1 MFTLND
7 NQRALL
13 SQARTWAEDGERR
26 FEFWSGRAARE
37 AALSAFARTLADR
50 SLRAGRALDAETR
63 ARLLRLA
70 GELAP
75 NPNLSRRLYATRPAE
90 FDTRLRT
97 LFYGD
102 GPLLERLREFLSARG
117 TGILTASQL
126 LCAFAPDT
134 FPLLTRPALRRLNLT
149 AAQKRDA
156 LTEAAERYGFDLP
169 ASGSPD
175 AAMTMLTWFVVYEAV
190 RDALGVAAF
199 SEAAALLRAPAPP
212 VAAPV
217 AGLVRE
223 PRAGYQAE
231 PTPPAP
237 LTETR
242 LLTALEEF
250 AAGQGFAFPPLAL
263 RSYYVALQTKPFAIL
278 SGVSGAGKTKMAELF
293 AEALTGHHPSQFRL
307 IPVRPDWADATALFG
322 YQNVL
327 ANRYVS
333 TPFLDLARAAALPE
347 NRQKTF
353 FVCLD
358 EMNLARVEYYLADY
372 LSVLESRSRRVALHA
387 DVPDFV
393 LPPNFFVTGTINRDE
408 TTHAF
413 SRKVLDRA
421 NTLDFDARPMFAD
434 FPSKG
439 SARLD
444 EDLTAS
450 PAERQN
456 LFLSARIPHVARA
469 RERLTRLDSTFP
481 DRAVHALQT
490 LNDLLYPHR
499 LHFAFR
505 VRDDVLLF
513 LANSF
518 DAETDAGL
526 LRPDSEENFQIAL
539 DLQIKQKAL
548 PKLSGPAELLDPI
561 LRDVQTWAE
570 SANLTQTAARTA
582 RMRAQGA
589 ATGFVGFYE

>member
-13 SQARTWAEDGERR
+13 AQARAWAEDGERR
-26 FEFWSGRAARE
+26 FEFWSGHAARE
-37 AALSAFARTLADR
+37 AALSAFARTLTG
-50 SLRAGRALDAETR
+50 SGLRAGRALDAGTR
-63 ARLLRLA
+63 ASLLRLA

-75 NPNLSRRLYATRPAE
+75 NSNLSRRLYADRPAE
-90 FDTRLRT
+90 FDARLRT
-97 LFYGD
+97 LLYGD

-117 TGILTASQL
+117 TGLLTASQL

-156 LTEAAERYGFDLP
+156 LTEAAERYDFDLP
-169 ASGSPD
+169 VSGAPD
-175 AAMTMLTWFVVYEAV
+175 AAMTMLAWFVVCEAV
-190 RDALGVAAF
+190 RDALGVAVYP
-199 SEAAALLRAPAPP
+199 EADALLRAPAPP
-212 VAAPV
+212 AVAAI
-217 AGLVRE
+217 LIRE

-231 PTPPAP
+231 PSPPAP

-242 LLTALEEF
+242 LLAALEEF
-250 AAGQGFAFPPLAL
+250 AVGQGFAFPPLAL
-263 RSYYVALQTKPFAIL
+263 RSYYVALKTKPFVLL

-293 AEALTGHHPSQFRL
+293 AEALTGHHPGQFRL

-347 NRQKTF
+347 NRHKAF

-372 LSVLESRSRRVALHA
+372 LSALESRAQRVALHA

-393 LPPNFFVTGTINRDE
+393 LPPNFFVTGTINRDD
-408 TTHAF
+408 TTHAI

-421 NTLDFDARPMFAD
+421 NTLDFDARPVFDAAGG
-434 FPSKG
+434 KG
-439 SARLD
+439 IARLD
-444 EDLTAS
+444 EDLTAL
-450 PAERQN
+450 PAERQA
-456 LFLSARIPHVARA
+456 LFLAARVTPVARA

-539 DLQIKQKAL
+539 DLQIKQKVL

-570 SANLTQTAARTA
+570 SAKLTQTAARTA